1 MEVVK
6 IQYYAGL
13 DIHKKTCQTI
23 VCTEKGEVVKQGRIP
38 TEKEKIQEFFSEF
51 ENITIAIEACNTW
64 EHIYDYLEIDGHK
77 VVLAHPL
84 KTRIIAESKIKTD
97 KVDARILMHL
107 LRTGFLP
114 TTYIPPHEIRE
125 LRHLVRQR
133 IFLGRYRTKLKN
145 KIYAELLRRGIQ
157 YERGGIIFT
166 GKGKRWLR
174 SLNIPVLNTYL
185 SLLETLLDE
194 TAVVERNLQVRSRK
208 YSEVQL
214 LTTIPGIGIYSAL
227 IILSEIGDIN
237 RFTSEEKLYSY
248 AGVIPSVHQSG
259 EHTYYGHIT
268 KRGSKHLRWILT
280 EAVRVHLNWTKKHM
294 METNI
299 SRYYHRLSKRKP
311 ENVAAI
317 AASRKLL
324 QIIYH
329 MLKNKNEFRG

>member
-1 MEVVK
+1 MIK
-6 IQYYAGL
+6 KLQYYAGL
-13 DIHKKTCQTI
+13 DIHKKNCQAI
-23 VCTEKGEVVKQGRIP
+23 ICTEKGKTVKQGRIP
-38 TEKEKIQEFFSEF
+38 AEKDKIQDFFSEF
-51 ENITIAIEACNTW
+51 KNITIAIEACNTW
-64 EHIYDYLEIDGHK
+64 EHIYDLLETDGHK
-77 VVLAHPL
+77 VILAHPL

-97 KVDARILMHL
+97 KVDAKILMHL

-114 TTYIPPHEIRE
+114 ASYIPSHEIRE

-133 IFLGRYRTKLKN
+133 IYLGRYRTKLKN

-174 SLNIPVLNTYL
+174 SLNIPVLDTYL
-185 SLLETLLDE
+185 SLLEALLDE
-194 TAVVERNLQVRSRK
+194 TTAVERNLRIRSTQ

-214 LTTIPGIGIYSAL
+214 LTTIPGIGSYSAL
-227 IILSEIGDIN
+227 IILSEIGNIN
-237 RFTSEEKLYSY
+237 RFPNEEKLYSY

-268 KRGSKHLRWILT
+268 KRGSKYLRWILT
-280 EAVRVHLNWTKKHM
+280 EAVRVHLNWTKKQM

-299 SRYYHRLSKRKP
+299 SRYYHRLSKKKP

-317 AASRKLL
+317 AAARKLL

-329 MLKNKNEFRG
+329 MLKNKDEFRG